1 MYNNLIIDKENRT
14 MEEICKPTDFSY
26 QKHQKFIQRWFEN
39 GNKKMLLFHGIGS
52 GKTCT
57 SILVLKALSDKSVKK
72 IFVATPA
79 SLQSNYENEM
89 KSACGKMKS
98 IPKKVTIFS
107 HQKFI
112 QHIHENPKI
121 LNDSLVIIDEI
132 QNIVSAI
139 GSSYRVLLNNLV
151 CKNPKNTKVVLLSGT
166 PMFDKPYEIAM
177 TLNLLDLPEPL
188 EGPAKKFNKEYI
200 SGTNIVNADKFS
212 DKINGYVSAFKGIGP
227 NAYAKQT
234 NKTFR
239 LTMEP
244 FQAIRYANSVGDKVT
259 AFYLESRQAINC
271 VYPNGSWGTKARS
284 RVSKASLMN
293 AFSGQNLKK
302 HSIKFYTCVQH
313 LKSKQCV
320 GPVFVYSNLV
330 NAGGISDFA
339 VALEANGFEQYIP
352 VKARKG
358 AKGAKGAKAKMSP
371 VKESKKPK
379 FAIFK
384 SNAKAENDAIV
395 KLFNSPENKDG
406 SIIKVMIGSPSMK
419 EGVSLKNTREV
430 HLFEPYW
437 NMSRTKQIIGRAI
450 RFCSHVTLP
459 AKERNVVVYNY
470 IGLTDL
476 VKKTVDEKIL
486 DMARRKQTI
495 INKFEKLLY
504 TSSVDCK
511 LFYNANG
518 VQRSEC
524 VHRVKDSK
532 NLNRAPCG
540 SFPCKIRRGRSGACR
555 KSKEN
560 AIKRAV
566 NVHGINLEAGK
577 GRKGKGPKKHPLKLQ
592 VEMKNGN
599 RPMFFKQFPELNNIV
614 DVKMRSKKKGNN
626 NNNIILNLK

>member
-1 MYNNLIIDKENRT
+1 MYNNLIIEQENRT
-14 MEEICKPTDFSY
+14 MEEICKPAEFAY
-26 QKHQKFIQRWFEN
+26 QKHQKFIKRWFEN

-52 GKTCT
+52 GKTCS
-57 SILVLKALSDKSVKK
+57 SILVLKALMDKSIKN
-72 IFVATPA
+72 IYVATPA
-79 SLQSNYENEM
+79 ALQSNYENEM
-89 KSACGKMKS
+89 KSACGKMKT
-98 IPKKVTIFS
+98 IPKKVTVFS

-112 QHIHENPKI
+112 QFIHTKPKV
-121 LNDSLVIIDEI
+121 LDNSLVIIDEI

-151 CKNPKNTKVVLLSGT
+151 CKNPKNSRVVLLSGT

-177 TLNLLDLPEPL
+177 TLNLLDLPQPL

-200 SGTNIVNADKFS
+200 SGTKLINTEKFS
-212 DKINGYVSAFKGIGP
+212 DKINGYVSAFRGIGP
-227 NAYAKQT
+227 NAYAKQI
-234 NKTFR
+234 NKTFK
-239 LTMEP
+239 LDLDP
-244 FQAIRYANSVGDKVT
+244 FQGIAYANSVGDKVT

-271 VYPNGSWGTKARS
+271 VYPNGKWGTKGRKN
-284 RVSKASLMN
+284 VSKAYLLEG
-293 AFSGQNLKK
+293 FKGQRLKK

-313 LKSKQCV
+313 LKSDSCV

-330 NAGGISDFA
+330 NAGGIMDFA
-339 VALEANGFEQYIP
+339 IALQANGFEQYVPKIP
-352 VKARKG
+352 KKKKG
-358 AKGAKGAKAKMSP
+358 AKESPQKM
-371 VKESKKPK
+371 SKKPK

-406 SIIKVMIGSPSMK
+406 SLIKVMIGSPSMK

-459 AKERNVVVYNY
+459 AKDRNVVVYNY
-470 IGLTDL
+470 IGLTDK

-495 INKFEKLLY
+495 INKFENLLY

-518 VQRSEC
+518 VQRSAC
-524 VHRVKDSK
+524 VDNIKNSK
-532 NLNRAPCG
+532 NINRPVCK
-540 SFPCKIRRGRSGACR
+540 SFPCKMRRGASGACR
-555 KSKEN
+555 ESREL

-566 NVHGINLEAGK
+566 NVHGINLARGK
-577 GRKGKGPKKHPLKLQ
+577 AKAPKKHPIKLE

-599 RPMFFKQFPELNNIV
+599 RPMYFKKFPELNNIV
-614 DVKMRSKKKGNN
+614 DVKVRNKKGKNN
-626 NNNIILNLK
+626 NNNIVLNLK